1 MQQRC
6 HKLLTG
12 SLGTQ
17 RELSSF
23 HFGDHDDT
31 RVYIQGSLHGDELP
45 GMVVGWHLKQ
55 KLRQLES
62 AGQLNAY
69 ITIVPL
75 ANPIALSQ
83 HYQGAH
89 IGRFDQ
95 LSGEDF
101 NRNYPVFGAQLA
113 GQLENQLTHD
123 SSQNKQLI
131 RKAIQ
136 QKLEQITPSTELE
149 SLRICLLSLAHDA
162 DLMLD
167 LHCDWEAVPHLYT
180 TPKAWSDIE
189 PLARYL
195 GTKVQL
201 LAELSGGEPF
211 DEACY
216 EPWYYLQQ
224 HFAKHYPIPLGL
236 KPVTVELRGVTD
248 VDPHQ
253 AEKDAQAI
261 IDFLIHKGLI
271 QGHVKPLP
279 ELLSPA
285 TPLDAC
291 EYVITPVSGVLLH
304 HAHPGKYIKQGEL
317 LARVL
322 NPLTDELTPLTAGID
337 GIYYAR
343 HWQRFAN
350 AGTLVARIAGKH
362 AIRSGNL
369 LVP

>member
-1 MQQRC
+1 MQHKC

-23 HFGDHDDT
+23 HFGCPDDT
-31 RVYIQGSLHGDELP
+31 RIYIQGSLHGDELP
-45 GMVVGWHLKQ
+45 GMVVAWHLKQ

-62 AGQLNAY
+62 TGQLNAY

-83 HYQGAH
+83 HDQGAH
-89 IGRFDQ
+89 MGRFDQ

-101 NRNYPVFGAQLA
+101 NRHYPVFGKQLA
-113 GQLENQLTHD
+113 KQLKPHLTED
-123 SSQNKQLI
+123 PSRNKQLI
-131 RKAIQ
+131 RTEMKQ
-136 QKLEQITPSTELE
+136 QLEQLIPSTELE

-180 TPKAWSDIE
+180 TPKAWTDIE

-195 GTKVQL
+195 KTEVQL
-201 LAELSGGEPF
+201 LAECSGGEPF

-216 EPWYYLQQ
+216 EPWYYLQHHLGQ
-224 HFAKHYPIPLGL
+224 HYPIPLGL

-248 VDPHQ
+248 VDAHQ

-261 IDFLIHKGLI
+261 IDFLIHQGYI
-271 QGHVKPLP
+271 QGIMKPLP
-279 ELLSPA
+279 ELRAPA
-285 TPLDAC
+285 TPLDGC
-291 EYVITPVSGVLLH
+291 EYVNTPVSGVLLH
-304 HAHPGKYIKQGEL
+304 HAHPGDAVKRGDL
-317 LARVL
+317 LAQVL
-322 NPLTDELTPLTAGID
+322 NPLTDQLTPLTAGIN

-350 AGTLVARIAGKH
+350 AGTLVARIAGKET
-362 AIRSGNL
+362 IREGNL